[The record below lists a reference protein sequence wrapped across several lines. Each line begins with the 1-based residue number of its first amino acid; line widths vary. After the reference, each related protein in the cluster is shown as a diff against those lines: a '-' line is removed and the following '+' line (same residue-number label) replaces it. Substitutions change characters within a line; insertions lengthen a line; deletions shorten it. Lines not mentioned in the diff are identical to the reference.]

1 MICDSPFAGF
11 NYFSPWADSQFLH
24 ALFALGRSHALSTAD
39 LSPQRDQ
46 HQRQP
51 SASDKPLLAILGSEA
66 CSQDSLVSSFGNHFL
81 IVSSHPL
88 LTRRKTIHF
97 KSPIVLTAITP
108 LMSSVMHCE
117 LHRREVINSSIS
129 TSP

>member
-1 MICDSPFAGF
+1 M
-11 NYFSPWADSQFLH
+11 
-24 ALFALGRSHALSTAD
+24 LSTAD

-46 HQRQP
+46 QQRQP
-51 SASDKPLLAILGSEA
+51 SASDRPLPADLGSEA
-66 CSQDSLVSSFGNHFL
+66 CSRDSLVSSFGNHFL

-88 LTRRKTIHF
+88 LTRCNTTHF

-108 LMSSVMHCE
+108 PMSSVMHCE
-117 LHRREVINSSIS
+117 LHRREAINSSIY